1 MGRIKSLFAFRGF
14 EARRGQA
21 FRARWRPVVGLLV
34 VFAAGLELAS
44 HLHFARVAP
53 GLDEWQALKPNVEE
67 LAAEGTLILVSPEWA
82 EPNARFA
89 LGDRLMP
96 LEHVARADSSGFE
109 RAVEISI
116 LGESASELSGWR
128 STQEQRAGRFVLRT
142 WTNPRVERVLYDF
155 VAQLKPPD
163 ASAGV
168 LKAEGLQPCPFTTA
182 KVTNGDLHGHPT
194 YPRRRFNCPG
204 GGEWSFVGVTVI
216 EDQEYR
222 PRRCIW
228 AHPVKRGV
236 LAVRFDAVPLGD
248 KIRGYGG
255 LPYFFERES
264 KGAPV
269 ELSVHVAGEEVG
281 SWRHED
287 GEGWKPF
294 ELSTARFKG
303 QHLPVEFRV
312 EAKKVTRR
320 EFCFQADVR

>member
-1 MGRIKSLFAFRGF
+1 MGRLKFLSPLRGL
-14 EARRGQA
+14 EGRWGQA
-21 FRARWRPVVGLLV
+21 LRARWQRVAGLLV
-34 VFAAGLELAS
+34 VAAAGLELAG
-44 HLHFARVAP
+44 HLHFSQVAP
-53 GLDEWQALKPNVEE
+53 ELDEWQALKPKVEE
-67 LAAEGTLILVSPEWA
+67 LATEGTLILVSPDWA

-89 LGDRLMP
+89 LGERLMP

-109 RAVEISI
+109 RALEISI
-116 LGESASELSGWR
+116 LGESSPELSHWQ
-128 STQEQRAGRFVLRT
+128 STHEQRAGRFVLRT

-155 VAQLKPPD
+155 VAHLKPPD

-168 LKAEGLQPCPFTTA
+168 LRKDGLQPCPFTTA

-194 YPRRRFNCPG
+194 FPRRRFSCPG
-204 GGEWSFVGVTVI
+204 GGDWSFVGETVI
-216 EDQEYR
+216 EDQGYR

-228 AHPVKRGV
+228 AHPAKRGV

-303 QHLPVEFRV
+303 QRLPVEFRV
-312 EAKKVTRR
+312 QAKKVTRR